1 MRSGEAHTR
10 GGLYRRFS
18 IGEHP
23 TLSLPATVN
32 LADLFVSA
40 HMKIVSATAMS
51 LTGNQPIEVRPHT
64 PGRSVRRAAPRR

>member
-1 MRSGEAHTR
+1 MA
-10 GGLYRRFS
+10 YRRFS

-51 LTGNQPIEVRPHT
+51 LTGNQPIEVRPTPT
-64 PGRSVRRAAPRR
+64 PGCSARRVAPRR